1 MKNLLKHPR
10 PENLDSLKVKK
21 CNTEICS
28 EMLQFKTKFKDVKT
42 QKLQGFILKAVG
54 EVTDTL
60 VNLKKLQ
67 KSKS

>member
-1 MKNLLKHPR
+1 
-10 PENLDSLKVKK
+10 
-21 CNTEICS
+21 
-28 EMLQFKTKFKDVKT
+28 MLQFKTKFKDVKT

-60 VNLKKLQ
+60 INLKKLQ